1 MEAPAMQFSIRAVLA
16 ITLLTG
22 GICGLMFG
30 VPDEYLAYAL
40 LAPWAVLPGAL
51 ISALVYGRGYVR
63 AFAIGGLP
71 IAIPAALWA
80 LANSFDA
87 GAEAANALR
96 IVFAC
101 GAAIIFFAGATSVAI
116 RWVLM
121 PVRTTRRATPPQQP
135 PSHENDSREY
145 SSRENAIGPIY
156 SGRIAAQGEGA
167 EPGAIGQRISIAAGQ
182 SFAAGQA
189 DLGRQT
195 LQRGPTDSPGEL
207 A

>member
-1 MEAPAMQFSIRAVLA
+1 MQFSIRAVLA

-30 VPDEYLAYAL
+30 VPDDYLAYAL

-80 LANSFDA
+80 LAASIEA
-87 GAEAANALR
+87 GTDAANGLR
-96 IVFAC
+96 IVFVC

-121 PVRTTRRATPPQQP
+121 PVRTVGRAAPPEQSP
-135 PSHENDSREY
+135 SREF
-145 SSRENAIGPIY
+145 SSRETAIGPIY
-156 SGRIAAQGEGA
+156 GGRITAQGEGA
-167 EPGAIGQRISIAAGQ
+167 EPSENGRRISVAAGQ
-182 SFAAGQA
+182 PE
-189 DLGRQT
+189 LGRQT
-195 LQRGPTDSPGEL
+195 LQREPARGSSESPGEP